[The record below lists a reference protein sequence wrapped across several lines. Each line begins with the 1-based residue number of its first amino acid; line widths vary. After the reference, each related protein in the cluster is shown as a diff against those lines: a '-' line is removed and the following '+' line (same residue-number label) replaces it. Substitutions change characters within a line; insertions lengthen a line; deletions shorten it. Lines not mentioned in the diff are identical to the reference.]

1 MLDAAETFRPI
12 SNVKFLFV
20 GDGTDKPRLEA
31 IVRKKRLEN
40 VIFKPFVSSGEYPE
54 LVKEMDVG
62 IATLTSKN
70 TTPAVPAKLMGYM
83 AGGLPAIVAVH
94 RESDAVRIVQEA
106 RCGFVAF
113 SGDHEMVLRAF
124 RAAYDARNSL
134 KKLGENGFQ
143 YVLNHFTKDICLNK
157 FEDYLK

>member
-1 MLDAAETFRPI
+1 MLGPSQGLDIVLDAAETFRPI

-113 SGDHEMVLRAF
+113 SGDHEMVLRRF
-124 RAAYDARNSL
+124 GRLMTREIRSKSSARTVFNT
-134 KKLGENGFQ
+134 F
-143 YVLNHFTKDICLNK
+143 
-157 FEDYLK
+157 